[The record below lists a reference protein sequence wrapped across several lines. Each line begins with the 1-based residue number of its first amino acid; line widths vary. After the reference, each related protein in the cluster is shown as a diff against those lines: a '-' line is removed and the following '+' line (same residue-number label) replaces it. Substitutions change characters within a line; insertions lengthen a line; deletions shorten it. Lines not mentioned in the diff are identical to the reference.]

1 MGHDGFLNE
10 VEKWLPKGVALRRFP
25 LDGCDPRPTVNK
37 HGHVG
42 FHRQKQDGLFYVGVV
57 LPVGRMTPDQM
68 RGLSAIADRYGSG
81 TIRLTVWQNLLV
93 SDIRADDIPAVKEAI
108 TALGLDWNATSVR
121 AGLVAC
127 TGAAGCKYAGAHTK
141 QDATAVADYL
151 DGRLRLD
158 TPVNLHLTGCH
169 NSCAQHFIGDLGM
182 IGTKVAVGED
192 MVEGYHLFVGGG
204 YGHDAEI
211 GRELYRDVT
220 STDLPAVIER
230 ILNGYLTHR
239 AGPEESFR
247 QFVVRQSVDELK
259 QKFTAAAVAA

>member
-1 MGHDGFLNE
+1 MTE
-10 VEKWLPKGVALRRFP
+10 VEKHLPKGVTLRRFP
-25 LDGCDPRPTVNK
+25 LDQCDPRPTVNK

-42 FHRQKQDGLFYVGVV
+42 FHRQKQDGLFYCGVV
-57 LPVGRMTPDQM
+57 LPVGRMTAEQM
-68 RGLSAIADRYGSG
+68 RGLAAIADRYGSG

-93 SDIRADDIPAVKEAI
+93 SDIAAADVSAVKEAV
-108 TALGLDWNATSVR
+108 TALGLDWSATSVR

-141 QDATAVADYL
+141 QDAMAVANYL
-151 DGRLRLD
+151 DGRIRLD
-158 TPVNLHLTGCH
+158 TPVNLHVTGCH

-220 STDLPAVIER
+220 STALPAVVER

-239 AGPEESFR
+239 AGPAESFR

-259 QKFTAAAVAA
+259 QKFAAMAVAA

>member
-1 MGHDGFLNE
+1 M
-10 VEKWLPKGVALRRFP
+10 
-25 LDGCDPRPTVNK
+25 
-37 HGHVG
+37 
-42 FHRQKQDGLFYVGVV
+42 

-68 RGLSAIADRYGSG
+68 RGLAEIADRYGSG

-93 SDIRADDIPAVKEAI
+93 SDIPADDVPAVKEAI
-108 TALGLDWNATSVR
+108 TALGLDWSATSVR

-127 TGAAGCKYAGAHTK
+127 TGAAGCKYAAAHTK
-141 QDATAVADYL
+141 QDAMAVADYL

-204 YGHDAEI
+204 YGNDAEI

-230 ILNGYLTHR
+230 ILNGYLRTA
-239 AGPEESFR
+239 AGPDESFR

-259 QKFTAAAVAA
+259 QTFAAVAVAA